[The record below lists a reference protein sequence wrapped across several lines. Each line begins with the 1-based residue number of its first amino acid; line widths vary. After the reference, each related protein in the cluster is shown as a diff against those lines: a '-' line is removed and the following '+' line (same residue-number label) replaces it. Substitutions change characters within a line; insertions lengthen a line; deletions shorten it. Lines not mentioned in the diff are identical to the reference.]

1 MSTTRIGGRTL
12 ARSQALQLMFQAEA
26 TGRTVEN
33 VLASDYVLSL
43 GRERDKIR
51 EVTLDDYARELASGA
66 DAMREELDAII
77 SQLSRNWAINRMP
90 SVDRN
95 LLRLAIY
102 EMLQVEE
109 VGLSV
114 TIDECVE
121 LAKAYGTDESS
132 RFINGLLGHVASD
145 MENGTDVV
153 AVALEHK
160 RKIEERLRQEEEA
173 RRAEEEARRAEEEAR
188 RAEEEALRAAEE
200 AESESEDEESQDEF
214 DLGDDSVDFE
224 DYPDNFD
231 DADEFGGEEDFS
243 EVDEYADGEDF
254 SEADEYAD
262 EEEAEDFT
270 SYDAEDVPEWARDP
284 FEEEDVDVDGDDSEW
299 DLGDEDPF
307 DDTAG
312 E

>member
-1 MSTTRIGGRTL
+1 MSTSRIGGRTL

-33 VLASDYVLSL
+33 VLASDFVLSL
-43 GRERDKIR
+43 GGERERVR

-132 RFINGLLGHVASD
+132 RFINGLLGHVATD
-145 MENGTDVV
+145 ME
-153 AVALEHK
+153 
-160 RKIEERLRQEEEA
+160 IFA
-173 RRAEEEARRAEEEAR
+173 REN
-188 RAEEEALRAAEE
+188 L
-200 AESESEDEESQDEF
+200 D
-214 DLGDDSVDFE
+214 
-224 DYPDNFD
+224 
-231 DADEFGGEEDFS
+231 
-243 EVDEYADGEDF
+243 
-254 SEADEYAD
+254 
-262 EEEAEDFT
+262 
-270 SYDAEDVPEWARDP
+270 
-284 FEEEDVDVDGDDSEW
+284 
-299 DLGDEDPF
+299 
-307 DDTAG
+307 
-312 E
+312 

>member
-224 DYPDNFD
+224 DYPDALD
-231 DADEFGGEEDFS
+231 DADEFGSEEDFS
-243 EVDEYADGEDF
+243 EVEYAEGEDF
-254 SEADEYAD
+254 PEADEYAD
-262 EEEAEDFT
+262 EEEAKEFA
-270 SYDAEDVPEWARDP
+270 SFDAEDVPEWAQDP
-284 FEEEDVDVDGDDSEW
+284 FEEEDVDEEGDDSEW
-299 DLGDEDPF
+299 DMGDEDPF
-307 DDTAG
+307 DDTVG

>member
-1 MSTTRIGGRTL
+1 MSTSRIGGRTL

-33 VLASDYVLSL
+33 VLASDFVLSL
-43 GRERDKIR
+43 GGERERVR

-132 RFINGLLGHVASD
+132 RFINGLLGHVATD

-188 RAEEEALRAAEE
+188 RAEEEALRAAEAE
-200 AESESEDEESQDEF
+200 AEDEEGQDESDF
-214 DLGDDSVDFE
+214 VDDSVDFE
-224 DYPDNFD
+224 DYSDALD
-231 DADEFGGEEDFS
+231 DDGEFGGEEDFL
-243 EVDEYADGEDF
+243 EADEYTGEEDF

-262 EEEAEDFT
+262 EEEAEAFA
-270 SYDAEDVPEWARDP
+270 SYDAEDVPEWAQDP
-284 FEEEDVDVDGDDSEW
+284 FEEEDTDEDGDDSEW
-299 DLGDEDPF
+299 DMGDEDSF
-307 DDTAG
+307 DDTV
-312 E
+312 EE